1 MVSGADHSGP
11 LALATRGRCP
21 EAHTSGQDSN
31 TDSRTMKHAS
41 PSIPVHPAWAS
52 SLTVRMRRHF
62 ALKVV
67 GTTLVIAVF
76 FVGYLHLL
84 QHPAYPV
91 TVMPLT
97 ALDRLVPFL
106 PQALFVYLSLWL
118 YVGMGPGL
126 QLTLLELIAYA
137 AWAALL
143 CVGGLVIFYF
153 WPTQVP
159 PHDLDVSAHVGFAM
173 LQGVD
178 AAGNACPS
186 MHVAFAVFSSIR
198 IGDVLTRI
206 GAPKSMRV
214 GQRRLV
220 RRDRAFDNGHPAACR
235 ARRLR
240 RTGARNVLRCDVIAL
255 APRQRTV
262 PRTALGRFPRMKM
275 ITRRPDALPL
285 IPSGLLSI
293 STAGPGRNRSCS
305 PRSSPDRSPDRPVR
319 AESRPRRRC
328 SPI

>member
-1 MVSGADHSGP
+1 
-11 LALATRGRCP
+11 
-21 EAHTSGQDSN
+21 
-31 TDSRTMKHAS
+31 MKHS
-41 PSIPVHPAWAS
+41 STSIPVRPAWVA

-67 GTTLVIAVF
+67 GTSLVIAVF

-84 QHPAYPV
+84 HHPAYPV

-126 QLTLLELIAYA
+126 QLTLMELIAYA

-143 CVGGLVIFYF
+143 CVAGLVVFYF

-159 PHDLDVSAHVGFAM
+159 PHGLDVSPHVGFAM

-198 IGDVLTRI
+198 IGDVLMRI
-206 GAPKSMRV
+206 GAPKSMRTANIV
-214 GQRRLV
+214 WFVAIVVSTLAIRQHV
-220 RRDRAFDNGHPAACR
+220 
-235 ARRLR
+235 
-240 RTGARNVLRCDVIAL
+240 VLDVFAGL
-255 APRQRTV
+255 
-262 PRTALGRFPRMKM
+262 ALGTFFAALSLRW
-275 ITRRPDALPL
+275 RPGSL
-285 IPSGLLSI
+285 
-293 STAGPGRNRSCS
+293 
-305 PRSSPDRSPDRPVR
+305 R
-319 AESRPRRRC
+319 AQEPHWAASRG
-328 SPI
+328 